1 MRESER
7 LKLKELLDMGK
18 PKEEILE
25 AMKPNRRK
33 DGHSTPKGGISLRA
47 AARKYGIPYT
57 TLWRRVKAGI
67 KSGEIRILAETKNWL
82 YVEETGLKTF
92 LENQKNQA

>member
-7 LKLKELLDMGK
+7 IKLKKLLDMGK

-33 DGHSTPKGGISLRA
+33 DGHSTPEGGISLRA
-47 AARKYGIPYT
+47 AARKYGIPRT
-57 TLWRRVKAGI
+57 TLSRWI
-67 KSGEIRILAETKNWL
+67 KNGELPVLARTPNWL
-82 YVEETGLKTF
+82 YIDESSLIKY
-92 LENQKNQA
+92 LEKLRE